1 MQVTLD
7 IPVAETNIPPINLWA
22 KQLIKRELEEF
33 TGELYI
39 DAGTYIL
46 RKTHSRGLNW
56 LLNLPCVTGCQR
68 HHCRIRVMETR
79 FITTRKENYH

>member
-33 TGELYI
+33 G
-39 DAGTYIL
+39 
-46 RKTHSRGLNW
+46 
-56 LLNLPCVTGCQR
+56 
-68 HHCRIRVMETR
+68 
-79 FITTRKENYH
+79 